1 MSTFYTLTYS
11 DGFQGWPSFYSFEP
25 DWMIGMNNYFYTFK
39 SGDIYRHNVN
49 QIRNNFY
56 NTQYTSTITSVFN
69 DQPLE
74 NKLFKTINLESSFAD
89 GTHAWGGTFDTDIQ
103 TTGFINSGYF
113 ELKEGAWFSFMRNKP
128 SKTALVTGTNTGV
141 GANQLIN
148 TAVDFVALGVSIGDL
163 VTNTTSG
170 NSALVLSVAT
180 TILTLDSN
188 IFTAT
193 PQGYSISDA
202 SVPTE
207 LDLRSVNGIGQC
219 SSVTTVGADIR
230 INFSNTTSIGSSVS
244 IGDTLYATIALT
256 LIGTITAVVVD
267 IPNGNNYIQV
277 NTPAATP
284 NPNDLILFIKNQ
296 VAESYGVLGHYCEFV
311 LTNTSTSAV
320 ELFAV
325 ESEVMKS
332 FP

>member
-56 NTQYTSTITSVFN
+56 NTQHTSTITSVFN

-103 TTGFINSGYF
+103 TTGFINAEYF
-113 ELKEGAWFSFMRNKP
+113 ELKEGAWFAFMRNE
-128 SKTALVTGTNTGV
+128 
-141 GANQLIN
+141 
-148 TAVDFVALGVSIGDL
+148 
-163 VTNTTSG
+163 G
-170 NSALVLSVAT
+170 N
-180 TILTLDSN
+180 
-188 IFTAT
+188 
-193 PQGYSISDA
+193 
-202 SVPTE
+202 VPT
-207 LDLRSVNGIGQC
+207 LATDLALRSVNGIGQC

-244 IGDTLYATIALT
+244 IGDTLYATTALT
-256 LIGTITAVVVD
+256 LIGTVTDIVVD
-267 IPNGNNYIQV
+267 IPTTGSNYIQV